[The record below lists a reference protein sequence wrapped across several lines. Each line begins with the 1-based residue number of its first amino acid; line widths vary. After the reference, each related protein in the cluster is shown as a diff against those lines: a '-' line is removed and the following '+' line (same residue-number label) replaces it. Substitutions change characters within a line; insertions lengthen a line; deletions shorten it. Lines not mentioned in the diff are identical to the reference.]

1 LKWASENYNRNSGYK
16 TSLAVFGG
24 LGIAAG
30 GAFAAGLVKIAE
42 HGTKLLDQQDKL
54 QRSGIAYADVL
65 KLQADY
71 YDKIAKA
78 IPTSTAAEYLRT
90 VNELRAVTGS
100 TSGAQAL
107 AVKALMVDALLSN
120 TTGKESHGEYYK
132 LLRSAEMKG
141 ISTDPEKLQQFTDQA
156 FSYITAFGGKLNA
169 QDYQTFARRGGAAFM
184 NADIGK
190 SMGPLSVL
198 MADLGGS
205 AAGTAAMTL
214 HQFITG
220 AGVLSKQQFEVMK
233 QAGLLNEGGYTDLGG
248 RINIKPGG
256 ILGSTQYSGN
266 EPGWIRDVLMPH
278 LREIAGDDPAKL
290 EALIAKIGRNRNTQ
304 KLIEMFGMPGFQEQ
318 TSKDLGLAGK
328 VSSIPQAYGDFISRN
343 PEGVKKAFGDQFES
357 MMQAIGAPLMQ
368 AAIPVMRGV
377 TDMFT
382 NIGSFANAH
391 PDAIRQIGMGIAG
404 LSLSLMG
411 AGGLALLA
419 ALGPAGWMVLGV
431 GALASAMVAFPNKW
445 MAVVEAIDGFMNK
458 ISDSLKKML
467 TGLLDWFKSFIPAW
481 ALKTSYEGGGMGGS
495 LLHNTA
501 WSGGGGVG
509 SGWSSSATGLQP
521 EFKSRLAALIAEG
534 NASGHPLGITEG
546 FRTHAQQVSAFL
558 HKPGLAAR
566 PGHSMHEIGLAAD
579 LHGDLARIMQ
589 RFDGYGALGA
599 ALV

>member
-1 LKWASENYNRNSGYK
+1 LPK
-16 TSLAVFGG
+16 F
-24 LGIAAG
+24 
-30 GAFAAGLVKIAE
+30 
-42 HGTKLLDQQDKL
+42 
-54 QRSGIAYADVL
+54 
-65 KLQADY
+65 
-71 YDKIAKA
+71 AKA
-78 IPTSTAAEYLRT
+78 IPTSTVAEYLRT

-107 AVKALMVDALLSN
+107 SVKALMVDALLSN

-233 QAGLLNEGGYTDLGG
+233 QAGLLNEGGFTDLGG

-256 ILGSTQYSGN
+256 ILGSAQYSGN

-328 VSSIPQAYGDFISRN
+328 VSSIPQAYGDFKSL
-343 PEGVKKAFGDQFES
+343 AS
-357 MMQAIGAPLMQ
+357 
-368 AAIPVMRGV
+368 
-377 TDMFT
+377 T
-382 NIGSFANAH
+382 SFATSACLQALTAH
-391 PDAIRQIGMGIAG
+391 A
-404 LSLSLMG
+404 
-411 AGGLALLA
+411 
-419 ALGPAGWMVLGV
+419 
-431 GALASAMVAFPNKW
+431 
-445 MAVVEAIDGFMNK
+445 
-458 ISDSLKKML
+458 
-467 TGLLDWFKSFIPAW
+467 
-481 ALKTSYEGGGMGGS
+481 
-495 LLHNTA
+495 
-501 WSGGGGVG
+501 
-509 SGWSSSATGLQP
+509 
-521 EFKSRLAALIAEG
+521 
-534 NASGHPLGITEG
+534 
-546 FRTHAQQVSAFL
+546 
-558 HKPGLAAR
+558 
-566 PGHSMHEIGLAAD
+566 AAD
-579 LHGDLARIMQ
+579 KGRAP
-589 RFDGYGALGA
+589 
-599 ALV
+599 V